1 MFALSLISFQAT
13 SRSSVLLSTCMCHSG
28 YLSRCEQ
35 ATLQYK
41 DPNLTGCY
49 AGTGG
54 STTFTLT
61 SGDQLGLPSVAS
73 YINVGDHPQT
83 FSMSCSEFFD
93 LSLIPWDLKMS
104 FAESPVCATYAQEPF
119 ALQPPGVASGDAHE
133 PFDCCGGCQL
143 MAPQVQILY
152 WSTTSSTGCTQ
163 ANATINTGLPGSAGA
178 QDSPVPDQSGG
189 PSIAVVDGSTLTY
202 PSLYMAFHGAISV
215 TDQCRQR
222 GNIHY
227 NPTIAIPPDD
237 LSTLS
242 FNKNL
247 VVYDGIAPQTG
258 LYDPGACHTY
268 GLSNGSTTSYLDP
281 DPDSIGLSTWTT
293 SVSYTMGPP
302 YNPILVPPAQL
313 TALDPAWA
321 SCTLWWSY
329 GENAYALSYG
339 LYDPPRVLTPTNAMV
354 APSTTPPSVPP
365 QVTPPAPEPAAFI
378 TSVAPESTAAPQ
390 LVPNPGPS
398 VDSSPDIA
406 APDSGLASLILA
418 AFNPDP
424 SAAVN
429 TEDPADYQA
438 SVNVNILGYAAS
450 NQPIINVDGHSF
462 TADRATQYI
471 IGSQTV
477 SVGSSAIY
485 INGVSSLVIPA
496 ATITASVEN
505 LDPVLTIDGTHV
517 SADPAGQCVVG
528 SQTLNPGGSSITIA
542 GVPYAIPSSVTAIIS
557 AGHTMALLP
566 QDTAN
571 AQVLSKLG
579 IVSGSEAQI
588 YTVDGV
594 PINEDPTAIVVDGT
608 TITSGSLPL
617 TVDGQVLSLLSS
629 DTLVVDGSLTVLSS
643 APPSNLATANNS
655 ATEISAAGN
664 GSDIVAYTG
673 GTARMGAGDILIFSA
688 MLIFAH
694 SLALHLLNF
703 GARDL

>member
-1 MFALSLISFQAT
+1 MMANISST
-13 SRSSVLLSTCMCHSG
+13 LLSAASG
-28 YLSRCEQ
+28 NNVTASSLKSPLPT
-35 ATLQYK
+35 AMGTLQYK

-104 FAESPVCATYAQEPF
+104 YAESPVCATYAQEPF
-119 ALQPPGVASGDAHE
+119 ALQPPGVAGGDAHA

-152 WSTTSSTGCTQ
+152 WSTPSSTGCTQ
-163 ANATINTGLPGSAGA
+163 ANATISTSLPGSAGT

-189 PSIAVVDGSTLTY
+189 PSIAVVDGTTLTY
-202 PSLYMAFHGAISV
+202 PSLYMAFHGAVSV

-222 GNIHY
+222 GNINY
-227 NPTIAIPPDD
+227 SPTIAIPPDD

-247 VVYDGIAPQTG
+247 VAYDGFAPQTG

-268 GLSNGSTTSYLDP
+268 GLSNGSTTSYLVP
-281 DPDSIGLSTWTT
+281 DPHSIGISTWST

-321 SCTLWWSY
+321 SCTSWWSY

-354 APSTTPPSVPP
+354 AQSTTPTRVPP
-365 QVTPPAPEPAAFI
+365 QVTPPAPEPAALI
-378 TSVAPESTAAPQ
+378 PSVAPKSTAAPQ

-398 VDSSPDIA
+398 VDSSSDIA
-406 APDSGLASLILA
+406 APDIGLASLILA
-418 AFNPDP
+418 ALNPDP

-429 TEDPADYQA
+429 NEDPADYQA
-438 SVNVNILGYAAS
+438 SVNVDSLRYAANS
-450 NQPIINVDGHSF
+450 QPVINVDGQPF
-462 TADRATQYI
+462 TADPATQYI
-471 IGSQTV
+471 IGSQTI
-477 SVGSSAIY
+477 SMGSSAIY
-485 INGVSSLVIPA
+485 INGVSFLTIPA

-505 LDPVLTIDGTHV
+505 LDLVLTIDGTQF
-517 SADPAGQCVVG
+517 SANSAGQYIVG
-528 SQTLNPGGSSITIA
+528 SQTLNPGGSSTFA
-542 GVPYAIPSSVTAIIS
+542 GVPYAVPSSVTAIIS

-571 AQVLSKLG
+571 AQVLLNLG

-588 YTVDGV
+588 YTVNGV
-594 PINEDPTAIVVDGT
+594 PISEYPTAIVVDGT
-608 TITSGSLPL
+608 RITPGSLPL
-617 TVDGQVLSLLSS
+617 TVNGQVLSLLSS
-629 DTLVVDGSLTVLSS
+629 DNWLL
-643 APPSNLATANNS
+643 
-655 ATEISAAGN
+655 
-664 GSDIVAYTG
+664 
-673 GTARMGAGDILIFSA
+673 MGA
-688 MLIFAH
+688 
-694 SLALHLLNF
+694 
-703 GARDL
+703 